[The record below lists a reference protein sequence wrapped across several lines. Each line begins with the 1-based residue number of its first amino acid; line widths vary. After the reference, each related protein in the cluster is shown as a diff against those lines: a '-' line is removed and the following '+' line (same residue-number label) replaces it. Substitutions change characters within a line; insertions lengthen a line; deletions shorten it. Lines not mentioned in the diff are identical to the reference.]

1 MADSNQLRV
10 PDEARNDRK
19 SFELLRVW
27 IANGEQH
34 ISLRASVWSEPEAW
48 GMMLADLAGHVAN
61 SLEQGAGMDREE
73 AMERIREGFETE
85 FDTPTDE
92 ISGEIVE

>member
-10 PDEARNDRK
+10 PDQARNDRK

-34 ISLRASVWSEPEAW
+34 ISLRAGVWSDPEAW
-48 GMMLADLAGHVAN
+48 GMMLADLAGHIAN

-85 FDTPTDE
+85 FEAPTDE
-92 ISGEIVE
+92 ITGEIVE